1 MYHSRTPSSD
11 SADKLLDPG
20 VRANNQHDHFAR
32 HIPRNEGNPLNNDLP
47 AGPGS
52 GAVVQV
58 EGVGEAV
65 FFFQPYDVIMTQVA
79 QPVE

>member
-1 MYHSRTPSSD
+1 LYHSRTPSSD
-11 SADKLLDPG
+11 SADKFLDPG

-32 HIPRNEGNPLNNDLP
+32 HIPRNEGNPLNNDLS
-47 AGPGS
+47 AGPRS
-52 GAVVQV
+52 RPFVQV

-65 FFFQPYDVIMTQVA
+65 LFFQTYDVIMAQVA